1 MNVAGANLAARLEA
15 VIGAAQVDGELQSCE
30 KYTVDGVVPPVVAR
44 PSCAAEVVELV
55 RFAKSERL
63 GVVPCG
69 HRTKLGIGMPP
80 ARYELAI
87 DVSGLNQIAYYDPG
101 DLTLSVDAG
110 MGLAQLDAVLRGQ
123 NQFLPLAVPFFEDCT
138 VGGTIASGADSAL
151 RPSCGSARDF
161 LLGAEFVNGEGAFTK
176 SGGRVVKNVT
186 GYDLHKLLIG
196 SLGTL
201 AVITR
206 LNFRTFPSA
215 PGYGCMVAA
224 FSSAEAVIRFQ
235 SMISKSPLAPSTFH
249 ILASEAAQSLAEP
262 SGDGGAA
269 TPKWFEAGVWHAF
282 VGFQGA
288 PEILDRYSR
297 DLADYAEQSGAKKY
311 LLADETSAKFR
322 RGSLQEMVRN
332 FREST
337 PAATIFK
344 ISTLPVIPADILRLR
359 AIAENRSIPCTFA
372 ANAAGPLYF
381 VLQPPTAD
389 EDTLTAIADIAAEV
403 FEYGAA
409 HGGQS
414 SILFCPTELKR
425 RINVWGSAAKDSQL
439 MRRVKTAFDPQNI
452 FAPGRF
458 VADI

>member
-1 MNVAGANLAARLEA
+1 VNVTGANLAARLEA
-15 VIGAAQVDGELQSCE
+15 VVGAAQVDGELQSCE
-30 KYTVDGVVPPVVAR
+30 EYAVDGVVPGAIAR
-44 PSCAAEVVELV
+44 PSCAAEVAELV
-55 RFAKSERL
+55 RFAKSEGL

-69 HRTKLGIGMPP
+69 HRTKFGIGMPP
-80 ARYELAI
+80 ARYDLAI
-87 DVSGLNQIAYYDPG
+87 DVSRLKQIAYYDPG

-123 NQFLPLAVPFFEDCT
+123 NQFLPLAVPWFEECT
-138 VGGTIASGADSAL
+138 VGGTIAFGADSAL
-151 RPSCGSARDF
+151 RPSYGSARDF
-161 LLGAEFVNGEGAFTK
+161 LLGAEFVNGEGTFTK

-206 LNFRTFPSA
+206 LNFRTFPCA

-224 FSSAEAVIRFQ
+224 CSSVDAVIRFQ

-249 ILASEAAQSLAEP
+249 ILASEAAQSI
-262 SGDGGAA
+262 A
-269 TPKWFEAGVWHAF
+269 TPNENSGTTTPEWFEPGAWHAF
-282 VGFQGA
+282 VGFEGTA
-288 PEILDRYSR
+288 EILDRYSR
-297 DLADYAEQSGAKKY
+297 DLTDYAEQSRAEKY
-311 LLADETSAKFR
+311 LLVDETSAKFLR
-322 RGSLQEMVRN
+322 VGLREMVRN

-359 AIAENRSIPCTFA
+359 AFAENRSIPCTFA

-381 VLQPPTAD
+381 VLQPATAE

-403 FEYGAA
+403 FQYAAA

-425 RINVWGSAAKDSQL
+425 RLNVWGSAAKDAQL
-439 MRRVKTAFDPQNI
+439 MRRVKTAFDPHNI

>member
-1 MNVAGANLAARLEA
+1 VNVTGANLAVRLEA
-15 VIGAAQVDGELQSCE
+15 VVGAAQVDGERDSCE
-30 KYTVDGVVPPVVAR
+30 KYAVDGVVPGAIAK
-44 PSCAAEVVELV
+44 PSCAAEIVELV
-55 RFAKSERL
+55 RFAKTEGL

-80 ARYELAI
+80 ARYDLAI
-87 DVSGLNQIAYYDPG
+87 DASGLNQIAYYDPG

-110 MGLAQLDAVLRGQ
+110 MSLAQLDAVLRGQ

-138 VGGTIASGADSAL
+138 VGGTIAAGADSAL
-151 RPSCGSARDF
+151 RFSYGSARDF
-161 LLGAEFVNGEGAFTK
+161 LLGAEFVNGEGTFTK

-206 LNFRTFPSA
+206 LNFRTFPCA

-224 FSSAEAVIRFQ
+224 FLSVDAVIRFQ

-249 ILASEAAQSLAEP
+249 ILASEAAQSLATPNEE
-262 SGDGGAA
+262 GDAA
-269 TPKWFEAGVWHAF
+269 TPEWFEPGAWHAF
-282 VGFQGA
+282 VGFEGTA
-288 PEILDRYSR
+288 EILARYSR
-297 DLADYAEQSGAKKY
+297 DLTDYAEQSRAGKY
-311 LLADETSAKFR
+311 VLVDETSAKFLR
-322 RGSLQEMVRN
+322 AGLPEMVRN
-332 FREST
+332 FCEST

-359 AIAENRSIPCTFA
+359 AFAENRSIPCTFA

-381 VLQPPTAD
+381 VVQPATAD
-389 EDTLTAIADIAAEV
+389 EDTFIAITGIAGEV
-403 FEYGAA
+403 CQFAAA

-414 SILFCPTELKR
+414 SILYCPMELKR
-425 RINVWGSAAKDSQL
+425 RLNVWGSAAKDSLL

-458 VADI
+458 VANI

>member
-1 MNVAGANLAARLEA
+1 MNVTGANLAARLEA
-15 VIGAAQVDGELQSCE
+15 VMGAAQVDSERDSCE
-30 KYTVDGVVPPVVAR
+30 KYTVDGVVPAAIAR
-44 PSCAAEVVELV
+44 PSCAAEIVELV
-55 RFAKSERL
+55 RFAKSEGL
-63 GVVPCG
+63 GVIPCG

-80 ARYELAI
+80 ARYDLAI
-87 DVSGLNQIAYYDPG
+87 DASGLNQIAYYDPG

-110 MGLAQLDAVLRGQ
+110 MGLAQLDAVLREQ
-123 NQFLPLAVPFFEDCT
+123 NQFLPLAVPFFEECT

-151 RPSCGSARDF
+151 RPSYGSARDF
-161 LLGAEFVNGEGAFTK
+161 LLGAEFVNGEGTFTK

-224 FSSAEAVIRFQ
+224 FSSVDAVIRFQ

-249 ILASEAAQSLAEP
+249 ILASEAAQSIATPNE
-262 SGDGGAA
+262 DGGAA
-269 TPKWFEAGVWHAF
+269 TPEWLEAGAWHAF
-282 VGFQGA
+282 VGFEGA
-288 PEILDRYSR
+288 PEILARYSR
-297 DLADYAEQSGAKKY
+297 DMTNYAEQSGASKY
-311 LLADETSAKFR
+311 VLVDETSAKFLR
-322 RGSLQEMVRN
+322 AGLREMVRV

-337 PAATIFK
+337 PAATIFR
-344 ISTLPVIPADILRLR
+344 ISTLPVLPADILRLR
-359 AIAENRSIPCTFA
+359 AIAESRSIPCTFA

-381 VLQPPTAD
+381 VLQPATAN
-389 EDTLTAIADIAAEV
+389 EDTLPALTGIAGEV
-403 FEYGAA
+403 CQFAAA

-414 SILFCPTELKR
+414 CILFCPTELKR
-425 RINVWGSAAKDSQL
+425 QLNVWGSAAKDAPL
-439 MRRVKTAFDPQNI
+439 MRRVKTAFDPHNI

-458 VADI
+458 VANI